1 LSTPQPPNLPTT
13 TAALAV
19 GSVALLMLGLQPLLL
34 GALADESRLTLDEI
48 GYAATAELLAL
59 GATTG
64 LLAAFMPPLR
74 IRLINA
80 AGGGALALANIAS
93 ITSHGYGMV
102 AARAAAGTA
111 GGILVWIAIAAI
123 TRAARPDRL
132 SGIFLM
138 AQTLAQAA
146 LAAILPI
153 TLMPRYGANGGLA
166 SLAFFGVLAMAASF
180 ILPDSFPRL
189 PKPEA
194 GQAGLPIRG
203 LIGLASVFFYL
214 AGIVGL
220 WVFVEQIGTGA
231 KIAASIVGFAV
242 AAALAAQVTGSG
254 IATLITGRIKPVPVL
269 VLCCLLNI
277 AIIVVLSGKLSA
289 PLYLASIILFG
300 FLWLFA
306 MPFQTRLLVDLD
318 PTRRTAMLLSAAQLL
333 GSAAGPLV
341 TSAFATDKTLNSA
354 LEADAACFAAG
365 TLLILSLY
373 RRKR

>member
-1 LSTPQPPNLPTT
+1 MSGPQPPNLTTT

-34 GALADESRLTLDEI
+34 GALADESRLTLDQI

-80 AGGGALALANIAS
+80 AGGAALALANIAS

-111 GGILVWIAIAAI
+111 GGILVWIAIAAV

-166 SLAFFGVLAMAASF
+166 SLACFGVLAMAASF
-180 ILPDSFPRL
+180 ILPDSFARL

-231 KIAASIVGFAV
+231 KIAANIVGFAV

-277 AIIVVLSGKLSA
+277 GVIVVLGGKLSA

-341 TSAFATDKTLNSA
+341 TSAFATDKTLIGA
-354 LEADAACFAAG
+354 LKADAALFATG
-365 TLLILSLY
+365 TLLVLSLH
-373 RRKR
+373 RKKS